1 MTFPFSLF
9 KSHTMTEN
17 PPYLL
22 VGLGNPGREYA
33 DTRHNIGFMLIDRIT
48 VRLNARG
55 MKVQTKA
62 IVITTQYEGQKL
74 ILAKPQ
80 TYMNLSGQSV
90 KGLSNFYKVPLDH
103 ILVAHDDLDLP
114 FCTIRM
120 RPGGGAGG
128 QKGIKSTI
136 EHMGT
141 PDFARLRLGIDRPP
155 GRMDAAAYVLQS
167 FTQKEMLDVSETL
180 DRAADAALT
189 FVREGLNAA
198 MNKFNGDGKQA
209 DR

>member
-1 MTFPFSLF
+1 MNFFLSLF
-9 KSHTMTEN
+9 KSPVMTETL
-17 PPYLL
+17 PHLI

-33 DTRHNIGFMLIDRIT
+33 QTRHNMGFMLIDT
-48 VRLNARG
+48 LVARLNARG
-55 MKVQTKA
+55 MKVQAKA
-62 IVITTQYEGQKL
+62 IVITTQYEGHKL

-90 KGLSNFYKVPLDH
+90 QGLSNFYKVPLDH

-114 FCTIRM
+114 FCAIRM

-136 EHMGT
+136 EQLGT

-155 GRMDAAAYVLQS
+155 GRMQAADYVLQA
-167 FTQKEMLDVSETL
+167 FTQKELLTVSETL
-180 DRAADAALT
+180 DKAADAALT
-189 FVREGLNAA
+189 WVTEDLNAA
-198 MNKFNGDGKQA
+198 MNKFNGTGTA
-209 DR
+209 